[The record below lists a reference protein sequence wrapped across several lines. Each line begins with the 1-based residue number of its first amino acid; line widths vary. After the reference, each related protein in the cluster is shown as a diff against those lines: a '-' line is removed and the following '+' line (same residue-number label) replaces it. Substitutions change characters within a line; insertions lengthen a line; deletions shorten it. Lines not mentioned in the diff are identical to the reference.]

1 MFLFYRNIA
10 FSELSFKRK
19 CGKAISFCKCIIVCN
34 TCTKRWNLICHI
46 IMKTNDFW
54 LVFSSTFCRQYLSKK
69 MKFST
74 SYWSENKWLVNCS
87 LPIYFSCN
95 VLQEMWLK
103 NWGSHFL
110 LLLHCNKHF
119 FIIINFLKIC
129 FQKQGYYIKH
139 IYYHNNGN
147 G

>member
-1 MFLFYRNIA
+1 MWESNIFLQMHNRMQY
-10 FSELSFKRK
+10 LYKK
-19 CGKAISFCKCIIVCN
+19 
-34 TCTKRWNLICHI
+34 
-46 IMKTNDFW
+46 MKFDMSYYNENNDFW

-110 LLLHCNKHF
+110 FLLHCNKHF